1 MDKVDLTKG
10 NVLKVLVAL
19 ALPIMGSSLL
29 QFTYNLVDML
39 WVGGLG
45 SNAVASIGS
54 SSFFIGL
61 GYSINSFVVI
71 GTGIKVAHS
80 IGRKDNKAID
90 EYISSGVILNAIV
103 GGIYSL
109 ILIFFGRNFIEFL
122 NIRNPIVE
130 REAYI
135 YLAINAPIL
144 FFSFFNTLFIRIF
157 NSFGINKSAL
167 NISAIGVIIN
177 LILDP
182 IMIYAL
188 KLGVTGAALG
198 TLIANAVMFILF
210 IKKSL
215 NIYNFDFKNGLN
227 YINLKE
233 ITILGLPMSLQ
244 RILFTVVNILLARI
258 VGSFGADAIAA
269 QKIGLQIE
277 SVVYMVVGGLNG
289 AIAGFVGQNF
299 GAKKYDRINK
309 GYNTAIGIGIIYAL
323 FVSLIFIFTPEILV
337 KLFIRDSDTIII
349 ANDYVKII
357 GYSQIFATI
366 EMISNGVFTGF
377 GVPKI
382 PAFISIIFTILRIP
396 LALILTRFYGV
407 NGIWLGI
414 SISSI
419 LKGIVAYLI
428 YKLKIWKVYKNVR
441 CDSIA

>member
-1 MDKVDLTKG
+1 
-10 NVLKVLVAL
+10 
-19 ALPIMGSSLL
+19 
-29 QFTYNLVDML
+29 
-39 WVGGLG
+39 
-45 SNAVASIGS
+45 
-54 SSFFIGL
+54 
-61 GYSINSFVVI
+61 
-71 GTGIKVAHS
+71 
-80 IGRKDNKAID
+80 
-90 EYISSGVILNAIV
+90 
-103 GGIYSL
+103 
-109 ILIFFGRNFIEFL
+109 
-122 NIRNPIVE
+122 
-130 REAYI
+130 
-135 YLAINAPIL
+135 
-144 FFSFFNTLFIRIF
+144 
-157 NSFGINKSAL
+157 
-167 NISAIGVIIN
+167 
-177 LILDP
+177 
-182 IMIYAL
+182 
-188 KLGVTGAALG
+188 
-198 TLIANAVMFILF
+198 
-210 IKKSL
+210 
-215 NIYNFDFKNGLN
+215 
-227 YINLKE
+227 
-233 ITILGLPMSLQ
+233 
-244 RILFTVVNILLARI
+244 
-258 VGSFGADAIAA
+258 
-269 QKIGLQIE
+269 
-277 SVVYMVVGGLNG
+277 MVVGGLNG